1 MQRSSVIRES
11 VSAMAHSVN
20 ISTDKLKSI
29 NIYCFEHF
37 I

>member
-1 MQRSSVIRES
+1 MQRSSVIRE
-11 VSAMAHSVN
+11 SAMAHSVN
-20 ISTDKLKSI
+20 ISTDKLKNI